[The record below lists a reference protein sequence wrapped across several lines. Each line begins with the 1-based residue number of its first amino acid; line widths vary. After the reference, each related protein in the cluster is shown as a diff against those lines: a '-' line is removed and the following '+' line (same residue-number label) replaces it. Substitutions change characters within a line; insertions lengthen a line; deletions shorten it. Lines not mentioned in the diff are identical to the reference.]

1 MTTLILTRQYLSRRA
16 VYMPLLTVALVL
28 APLLYALPLAGQ
40 GIDDINMV
48 RHFGHDDNN
57 LYRFHGQYDQGPL
70 YDPPFDNMNIYPKAF
85 YNLAGVVLY
94 PYTAINGGDFQVVL
108 VTWRVLNML
117 AAAGAVLVLF
127 VLARRV
133 FQSDAVALLGA
144 LLFAIT
150 PVFLTWTSS
159 VRPNPL
165 ELLLVF
171 STLYFCIR
179 LFDGFSYRTFLVA
192 AVLSALTFSTK
203 YGGWLFVGLLPALSI
218 YVIWRS
224 EAIRDNWTDA
234 VKGQVRVFRRVAP
247 LLVMVTAVLGGALA
261 WLLSTHS
268 WDPVEFVLDV
278 SSSAFP
284 PEKLE
289 RAPEYLERWRW
300 LLEVGALGA
309 LLVCAMVIGVL
320 VALWRFSRKW
330 ESAGSA
336 RPHVAI
342 YLFLL
347 GWFAVQIVLI
357 YGLVFFATGPVYL
370 ANIDYFVS
378 QVGYMVYYSA
388 LGGSYGAVGPPS
400 FVESL
405 RTLGGQFHPGWIAF
419 AGLLAYAA
427 YRELRDRR
435 KDDSMRDRRLFL
447 WLYAGIGI
455 AVVVVTRN
463 SSLRHM
469 LPALGILAIIVADV
483 AIPKLT
489 TMAGPMFWR
498 IARSASVPTLVL
510 VALLIGFH
518 LSEAYGDW
526 SFRHS
531 KPQDTG
537 LQMGVWLQ
545 TSYPGDTRIMTD
557 WWTFY
562 LPPSFIHTASVTKVE
577 EAERR
582 PDHKR
587 QAVRDAIVDFDPDVI
602 VIAHP
607 QGYEGMVNVLT
618 LLSSDPVLVGRDYR
632 LIKTFEYDHSESQRY
647 EYSQV

>member
-40 GIDDINMV
+40 GMDNINMV
-48 RHFGHDDNN
+48 RHFGHDDHN

-70 YDPPFDNMNIYPKAF
+70 YAPPFDNMNIYPKAF

-108 VTWRVLNML
+108 ITWRVLNML
-117 AAAGAVLVLF
+117 AAAGAVLALF

-268 WDPVEFVLDV
+268 WDPVELVLDV

-284 PEKLE
+284 PDKLE
-289 RAPEYLERWRW
+289 RAPEYLERWR
-300 LLEVGALGA
+300 
-309 LLVCAMVIGVL
+309 
-320 VALWRFSRKW
+320 S
-330 ESAGSA
+330 
-336 RPHVAI
+336 
-342 YLFLL
+342 
-347 GWFAVQIVLI
+347 
-357 YGLVFFATGPVYL
+357 
-370 ANIDYFVS
+370 
-378 QVGYMVYYSA
+378 
-388 LGGSYGAVGPPS
+388 GGSPGNGSRPGPHGHTLEYTSFCWVGLPS
-400 FVESL
+400 
-405 RTLGGQFHPGWIAF
+405 
-419 AGLLAYAA
+419 
-427 YRELRDRR
+427 
-435 KDDSMRDRRLFL
+435 
-447 WLYAGIGI
+447 
-455 AVVVVTRN
+455 
-463 SSLRHM
+463 
-469 LPALGILAIIVADV
+469 
-483 AIPKLT
+483 
-489 TMAGPMFWR
+489 
-498 IARSASVPTLVL
+498 RS
-510 VALLIGFH
+510 F
-518 LSEAYGDW
+518 
-526 SFRHS
+526 
-531 KPQDTG
+531 
-537 LQMGVWLQ
+537 
-545 TSYPGDTRIMTD
+545 
-557 WWTFY
+557 
-562 LPPSFIHTASVTKVE
+562 
-577 EAERR
+577 
-582 PDHKR
+582 
-587 QAVRDAIVDFDPDVI
+587 
-602 VIAHP
+602 
-607 QGYEGMVNVLT
+607 
-618 LLSSDPVLVGRDYR
+618 
-632 LIKTFEYDHSESQRY
+632 
-647 EYSQV
+647 